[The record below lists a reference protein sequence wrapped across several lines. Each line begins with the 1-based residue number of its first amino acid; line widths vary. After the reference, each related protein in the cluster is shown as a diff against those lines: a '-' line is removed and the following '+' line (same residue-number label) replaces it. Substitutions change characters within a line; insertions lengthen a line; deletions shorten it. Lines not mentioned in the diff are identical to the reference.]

1 MKIPLRVV
9 VAVTLAF
16 GAAGSLFPLS
26 AARQEGTAAGAKMPG
41 QPIYEGTC
49 SRCHGPEGHGGKAP
63 WLVPFRWNYDQ
74 ALDIIRHGGACGMP
88 GFSESELSDED
99 VKQIVDYLKSF

>member
-1 MKIPLRVV
+1 
-9 VAVTLAF
+9 LAF
-16 GAAGSLFPLS
+16 AFAVGLTGSLFPLS
-26 AARQEGTAAGAKMPG
+26 AARQEGAAGAKMPG

-99 VKQIVDYLKSF
+99 VKQLVDYLKSFN